1 MPHPSIILFFR
12 NSLCLFQAGAIGK
25 KDRALPC
32 CHSLLDVSEE
42 AAVEFV
48 DRVQVGEEQAQEVFG
63 QLLLFADL
71 ITEPLESES
80 VLKVGVKVVAK
91 RLARLPHDGEVK
103 GLSRYDNFSNT
114 SVELYKRT
122 RIES

>member
-1 MPHPSIILFFR
+1 M
-12 NSLCLFQAGAIGK
+12 
-25 KDRALPC
+25 
-32 CHSLLDVSEE
+32 
-42 AAVEFV
+42 EFV

-71 ITEPLESES
+71 ITEPLESGS
-80 VLKVGVKVVAK
+80 ALKVGVKVVAK

>member
-1 MPHPSIILFFR
+1 M
-12 NSLCLFQAGAIGK
+12 IGK
-25 KDRALPC
+25 KDRDLPC
-32 CHSLLDVSEE
+32 RHSLLDVSEE
-42 AAVEFV
+42 AAVELV

-71 ITEPLESES
+71 VTEPLESES
-80 VLKVGVKVVAK
+80 ALKVGVKVVAW

-122 RIES
+122 RIDS

>member
-1 MPHPSIILFFR
+1 MSDSTLILS
-12 NSLCLFQAGAIGK
+12 NSGALLAIGK

-80 VLKVGVKVVAK
+80 ALKVGVKVVAW
-91 RLARLPHDGEVK
+91 RSAWLSYDWVVK

>member
-1 MPHPSIILFFR
+1 M
-12 NSLCLFQAGAIGK
+12 
-25 KDRALPC
+25 
-32 CHSLLDVSEE
+32 
-42 AAVEFV
+42 EFV

-71 ITEPLESES
+71 VTEPLESES
-80 VLKVGVKVVAK
+80 ALKFGVKVVAW
-91 RLARLPHDGEVK
+91 RSARLSYDWMVK
-103 GLSRYDNFSNT
+103 GLSRYDSFSNT